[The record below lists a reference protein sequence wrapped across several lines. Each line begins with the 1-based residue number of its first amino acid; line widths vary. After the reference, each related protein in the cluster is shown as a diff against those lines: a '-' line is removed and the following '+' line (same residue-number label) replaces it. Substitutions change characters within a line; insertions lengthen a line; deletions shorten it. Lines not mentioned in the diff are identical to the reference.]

1 MNQWT
6 RSLAAGLILSFP
18 PAALHAAAAGSA
30 PSFLIRNWQASE
42 GLPHNSPTRVR
53 QAPDGYLWIATNSGV
68 SRFDGVRFEN
78 FTVRD
83 GLPDNQIQSLC
94 IDSKSRVWAGTMRG
108 VAVREAGAWRT
119 LHETGIHEPV
129 WAVCQGRDGSFFLGT
144 ERGVLRWREGGGGEW
159 INAMPDNRVRDLV
172 AMDDG
177 SVWIV
182 CRTSVAIWREG
193 TLSVQDDLA
202 ALSGGREFWGV
213 AEAGGGEWVL
223 FGAEVLLTGG
233 PGRWA
238 DLASG
243 WPGGGGIHMSAA
255 SAPDG
260 SLWVATRNRGLACRR
275 DGRWS
280 VIDAGSGLSHEDVR
294 DVRIDF
300 EGNVW
305 ACTNGGGINLVK
317 HRRFDVFGAAEGLGR
332 HVTTALVLDRD
343 GRLWAGTDGGG
354 VKVFDGRTF
363 QPALPQDAWKDP
375 FVWSLLPRPDGE
387 LWVGTFSAGI
397 LRMVEGAPE
406 PLPAP
411 AGVEDTWIPALME
424 DRQGNVWAGSHSG
437 GVFRLGRGGVSRV
450 KGAASTPA
458 APATVLLEDRT
469 GDVWLATAGD
479 GLWRHRS
486 ESWEDLGRK
495 AGLPADNVVALHED
509 EAGHLWVGT
518 SGGGL
523 ALFQDGRFV
532 SWDTRHGI
540 AFDSILQILDDG
552 RGNLWLGT
560 DVGLQRVAV
569 DDLMAVARGERKRLQ
584 ETDFFGRADGLP
596 LPQFSSGHGNLA
608 VKTGDGDLWFSLASG
623 AVRVRAGDQG
633 RQAAPLKVHVESVT
647 GARSVL
653 WSMEG
658 PAGQPREF
666 ITDWPAEPLEF
677 RFSAPSFTDPE
688 KVRFRYRLAGLEDT
702 WRDSDGRRSVT
713 YQSLPP
719 GDYRFE
725 VAAARS
731 GGAWT
736 GDTATVSVR
745 VKPRFWQTW
754 WFRVAAGALGAGL
767 FAATV
772 RWWSLR
778 RLRRRMAVLEQE
790 RKIEGERARIAQD
803 LHDDLGATLTE
814 INFLGVLGAAGANS
828 PVTRQRLEG
837 IVERAQR
844 MAKSLDEIVWTVNP
858 TNDSLASTVSYLCS
872 RTQESL
878 AAGGL
883 RCRLDVEERI
893 PEAELDSE
901 VRHHL
906 LMAVNEAVNNVMK
919 HARARE
925 LRLVIRHDHQTL
937 RIAIEDDGCGFDPD
951 AVPEG
956 RNGLCNLRRRME
968 SVGGACQIR
977 STAGQGTRVALDL
990 PLPDHGKRATAH
1002 SPRSGGFP

>member
-1 MNQWT
+1 MT
-6 RSLAAGLILSFP
+6 VGLALLLSAVVLYATP
-18 PAALHAAAAGSA
+18 GESV
-30 PSFLIRNWQASE
+30 PSFLARNWQASE

-68 SRFDGVRFEN
+68 SRFDGVRFET
-78 FTVRD
+78 FGVRD
-83 GLPDNQIQSLC
+83 GLPDNQIQSLLV
-94 IDSKSRVWAGTMRG
+94 DSKSRVWAGTMRG
-108 VAVREAGAWRT
+108 VAVREAGRWRT
-119 LHETGIHEPV
+119 LHETGIQGPV
-129 WAVCQGRDGSFFLGT
+129 WAVCEGRDGSFFLGT
-144 ERGVLRWREGGGGEW
+144 ERGVLRWREGGDHEW
-159 INAMPDNRVRDLV
+159 IDAMPDNRVRDVL

-182 CRTSVAIWREG
+182 CRTSVAIWRKG
-193 TLSVQDDLA
+193 VVTVQADLSSLA
-202 ALSGGREFWGV
+202 GGREFWGV
-213 AEAGGGEWVL
+213 ADVGGGEWVL
-223 FGAEVLLTGG
+223 FGTDVLLTGS
-233 PGRWA
+233 PGRWT

-243 WPGGGGIHMSAA
+243 WPGGGGIHISATV
-255 SAPDG
+255 APDG
-260 SLWVATRNRGLACRR
+260 SLWVATRNRGLACRKN
-275 DGRWS
+275 GRWTT
-280 VIDAGSGLSHEDVR
+280 VDTGSGLSHEDVR
-294 DVRIDF
+294 DVRIDY

-332 HVTTALVLDRD
+332 HVTTALAVDRD

-354 VKVFDGRTF
+354 VKVFDGQVF
-363 QPALPQDAWKDP
+363 QAALPQDAWKDP
-375 FVWSLLPRPDGE
+375 FVWSLLPRPNGE
-387 LWVGTFSAGI
+387 VWVGTFSSGI
-397 LRMVEGAPE
+397 LRMRNGSIE
-406 PLPAP
+406 PMSAP
-411 AGVEDTWIPALME
+411 AGVEDSWIPALME
-424 DRQGNVWAGSHSG
+424 DRKGNVWAGSHNG
-437 GVFRLGRGGVSRV
+437 GVFRFDSAGVNRL
-450 KGAASTPA
+450 KGAAA
-458 APATVLLEDRT
+458 VEGAPVTVLLEDRA
-469 GDVWLATAGD
+469 GVVWLATSGD
-479 GLWRHRS
+479 GLWRHHS
-486 ESWEDLGRK
+486 GAWEEIGRK
-495 AGLPADNVVALHED
+495 AGLGASNVVALHED
-509 EAGHLWVGT
+509 DAGHLWVGT

-523 ALFQDGRFV
+523 ALYLDGRFV

-540 AFDSILQILDDG
+540 AFDSVLQILDDG
-552 RGNLWLGT
+552 RGSLWLGT

-569 DDLMAVARGERKRLQ
+569 DDLMAVARGERNRLQ

-608 VKTGDGDLWFSLASG
+608 VKTRGGDLWFSLASG
-623 AVRVRAGDQG
+623 AVRVRAGGQE
-633 RQAAPLKVHVESVT
+633 RQAAPLKIHVESVSQAQSVVWKMDGAT
-647 GARSVL
+647 GRTRQV
-653 WSMEG
+653 E
-658 PAGQPREF
+658 
-666 ITDWPAEPLEF
+666 TDWPAEPLEF

-688 KVRFRYRLAGLEDT
+688 KVRFRYRLSGLEKA

-725 VAAARS
+725 VMAARS

-736 GDTATVSVR
+736 GTVASVGLTVR
-745 VKPRFWQTW
+745 PRFWQTW
-754 WFRVAAGALGAGL
+754 WFRTAAGALGAAV
-767 FAATV
+767 FAAAV

-778 RLRRRMAVLEQE
+778 RLRRRMAILEQE

-814 INFLGVLGAAGANS
+814 INFLGVMGASGASS

-858 TNDSLASTVSYLCS
+858 TNDSLASTISYLCS

-883 RCRLDVEERI
+883 RCRLDVEDRV
-893 PEAELDSE
+893 PQAELDSE

-919 HARARE
+919 HAAAKE
-925 LRLVIRHDHQTL
+925 LRLVIRHQNQRL

-951 AVPEG
+951 AVPAG

-968 SVGGACQIR
+968 SVGGSCRIS
-977 STAGQGTRVALDL
+977 STVGQGTRVVLDL
-990 PLPDHGKRATAH
+990 PLPGKCKRTNEL